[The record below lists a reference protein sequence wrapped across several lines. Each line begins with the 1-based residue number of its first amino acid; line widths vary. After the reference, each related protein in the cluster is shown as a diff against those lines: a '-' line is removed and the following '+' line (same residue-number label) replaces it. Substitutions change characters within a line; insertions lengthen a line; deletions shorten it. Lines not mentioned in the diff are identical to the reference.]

1 MTRYRVIG
9 FYDDFYI
16 VSFRGAACAYI
27 PKDVAHYD
35 TTFMAMYRQTT
46 THKGSI
52 EYDTKLRTGPD
63 DSYPEIKTM
72 NAGTTVEW
80 IDVIDGWCM
89 IHYSGKG
96 ADGDIFAFVDSDA
109 VTMDDGNIN
118 G

>member
-1 MTRYRVIG
+1 MTRRLWRCIG
-9 FYDDFYI
+9 
-16 VSFRGAACAYI
+16 RR
-27 PKDVAHYD
+27 P
-35 TTFMAMYRQTT
+35 R
-46 THKGSI
+46 SI

-96 ADGDIFAFVDSDA
+96 ADGDIFAFVDSNA
-109 VTMDDGNIN
+109 VSQSGGSNIE